1 MLLPAAPQP
10 GRGWGGGL
18 GGCKKHLITLV
29 EDLEPTKGARGME
42 HSRTTV
48 EFLYPFSNP
57 CESWDEFLFLAKRRG
72 SLAACHVP
80 DSPGGSEERPAGA
93 TPQPFCSD
101 VWYNAE
107 GDPDSTFW

>member
-1 MLLPAAPQP
+1 
-10 GRGWGGGL
+10 
-18 GGCKKHLITLV
+18 
-29 EDLEPTKGARGME
+29 ME

-107 GDPDSTFW
+107 GDPDSTFCKCLLVSLRWLSQSFSACELPGLLGSCCLILCKMRFL